1 VIDMVGADAVRE
13 VIVSVLETDR
23 KPGGALRQ
31 DNVMRYAVA
40 IKPVY

>member
-31 DNVMRYAVA
+31 DNVMRYVVA